1 MSGSILSWDDFEE
14 DENPA
19 VVKAA
24 QALKQ
29 LDTSEAEKEFQA
41 QEEAIAK
48 RKALQESGLVPAG
61 AASTP
66 LLNPG
71 ANYTPAQLKGLSEN
85 LFAKAR
91 EAIKEMDKHLETG
104 GRVEVGD
111 KYVLN
116 AKSDL
121 NQLVPFKYPWAWSL
135 YLTSTEHHWM
145 PAEMLLSNAQAE
157 LANSIPQG
165 TPRKLLVRLYRSYQ
179 YRQAMF
185 PDAMLLNCYRLITNP
200 ECRQYILRQAFESC
214 AIRHA
219 MSDVEELFNP
229 SMLIHAGTNIT
240 ENIDAIDGWTFKER
254 AKTFMAVTR
263 ELQNFEMTTTGLEN
277 TSKFLESLIYVYG
290 YANWTY
296 NIVPIY
302 QMLNYVRLNNKLRP
316 IERLLQ
322 MMLRDIIT
330 QTTFITYFLNTAFEE
345 NPGVLT
351 SEFCERIEATFK
363 KFHTNEVDLASTIAN
378 TDTEFKEATDTVF
391 FFMRKFLNGVGISNP
406 TTPHKDALWFHGLV
420 DQLTP
425 DVNTTGSAGGGTL
438 GW

>member
-19 VVKAA
+19 IAKAA
-24 QALKQ
+24 KSLKQ

-48 RKALQESGLVPAG
+48 RKALQQSGLVPPG
-61 AASTP
+61 SASTP

-71 ANYTPAQLKGLSEN
+71 ANYSQEQLKGLNEQ
-85 LFAKAR
+85 LFARAR
-91 EAIKEMDKHLETG
+91 QAVKDMDKHLETG

-111 KYVLN
+111 KYLLN

-157 LANSIPQG
+157 LKANIPQG
-165 TPRKLLVRLYRSYQ
+165 TPRKLLIRLYRSYQ
-179 YRQAMF
+179 YRQTMF
-185 PDAMLLNCYRLITNP
+185 PDVMLLNCYRLITNP

-219 MSDVEELFNP
+219 MSDIEDLFDP
-229 SMLIHAGTNIT
+229 AHLIHAGQDLTG
-240 ENIDAIDGWTFKER
+240 NIDAIDGWTFKER
-254 AKTFMAVTR
+254 AKTFM
-263 ELQNFEMTTTGLEN
+263 ELTQPLRNFEMSTDGVEN
-277 TSKFLESLIYVYG
+277 TSRFLEMLIYTYG
-290 YANWTY
+290 YVNWTY

-302 QMLNYVRLNNKLRP
+302 QMLNYIRLNNKLRP
-316 IERLLQ
+316 IEKLLQ

-330 QTTFITYFLNTAFEE
+330 QTSFITYFLNTAFEE
-345 NPGVLT
+345 NPKVMT
-351 SEFCERIEATFK
+351 PEFCERIEANFK
-363 KFHTNEVDLASTIAN
+363 KFHTNEVDFASTIAN
-378 TDTEFKEATDTVF
+378 TDTEFKEATDTAF

-425 DVNTTGSAGGGTL
+425 SVNTTGSAGGGTL